1 MTLQVRLTLAELAIV
16 AEAQLVGDRDCPIFG
31 VDTLTEAI
39 AGTIAFLANPRYRR
53 HLQATRA
60 SAVIL
65 REEDYGHCPTNAL
78 ISDNPYLAFAKVTA
92 ALYPEPPISAG
103 IHPSAVVDQNAQVDP
118 SASVGANSVI
128 DAEAEIGPG
137 CEIGPLCFV
146 GRGAKL
152 GAGTR
157 LIANVTVCA
166 RSEIGARC
174 RLQPGVVIGSDGFG
188 LANDAG
194 TWVRVPQRGRVCLGD
209 DVDVGANTTIDR
221 GAIRDT
227 LIADG
232 VKLDNLIQLA
242 HNVEVGAHTAMAAC
256 TGISG
261 SSRIGRNCTL
271 AGAVG
276 VVGHVEIGDGV
287 HVSGMSMVSRSIR
300 DPGVYTGSIPAMP
313 HAEWRRNFARLKQL
327 DDMARRLRRLE
338 SKLAQHSDDRK
349 L

>member
-1 MTLQVRLTLAELAIV
+1 MTLQVRLTLAELAVV
-16 AEAQLVGDRDCPIFG
+16 AKAQLVGDRDCAIFG
-31 VDTLTEAI
+31 VDTLTEAE
-39 AGTIAFLANPRYRR
+39 AGSIAFLANPRYRR
-53 HLQATRA
+53 YLQSTRA

-65 REEDYGHCPTNAL
+65 RKEDYGHCPTNAL
-78 ISDNPYLAFAKVTA
+78 ISGNPYLAFARVTV
-92 ALYPEPPISAG
+92 ALYPEAPISAG
-103 IHPSAVVDQNAQVDP
+103 IHPSAVVDRNAQVDP

-128 DAEAEIGPG
+128 DAEAEVGPG
-137 CEIGPLCFV
+137 CEIGPLCFI

-152 GAGTR
+152 GADTR
-157 LIANVTVCA
+157 LVANVTVCA
-166 RSEIGARC
+166 RSKIGARC

-194 TWVRVPQRGRVCLGD
+194 TWVRVPQTGRVCLGD

-276 VVGHVEIGDGV
+276 VVGHVEIGDDV

-338 SKLAQHSDDRK
+338 SQLAPHADDRED
-349 L
+349 